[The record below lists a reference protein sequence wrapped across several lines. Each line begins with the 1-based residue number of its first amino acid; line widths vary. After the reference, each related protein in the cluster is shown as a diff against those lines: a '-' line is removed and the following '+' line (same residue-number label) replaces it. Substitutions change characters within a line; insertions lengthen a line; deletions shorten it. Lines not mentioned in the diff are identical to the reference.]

1 MSEGQDGSLLFGIA
15 YRMLG
20 EAHEAQDAVQEAL
33 LRWHQLGDQGQA
45 DIREPAA
52 WLTRVVSRICLDQ
65 LGSARARREAYVGP
79 WLPEPMPGAV
89 GPTYVAMGP
98 PADDPADR
106 VTLDESVSMAL
117 LVVLEQ
123 LTPGERVS
131 LLLHDVFGLSFAE
144 VAEVVGRTP
153 QACRQLASTARRQL
167 RQRQRFTP
175 SGPER
180 DAVIAAFV
188 AACQTGDLARL
199 TDLLD
204 PSVIVR
210 SDGGGAVHAARRP
223 VVGAA
228 KAGAFLL
235 GIVGRLSG
243 VGEVEVLPVVVNGV
257 TGLLVRV
264 DGQPQSIIDFGIAGG
279 VIVDLGIVV
288 NPAKLHAWS

>member
-1 MSEGQDGSLLFGIA
+1 MSELPDRSLLFGVA

-20 EAHEAQDAVQEAL
+20 DAHEAQDAVQEGL
-33 LRWHQLGDQGQA
+33 LRWHQLGEQGRA
-45 DIREPAA
+45 AIREPAA

-65 LGSARARREAYVGP
+65 LSSARARHEAYVGP
-79 WLPEPMPGAV
+79 WLPEPLPGVV
-89 GPTYVAMGP
+89 GPTFVAMGP
-98 PADDPADR
+98 PDDDPADR
-106 VTLDESVSMAL
+106 VTLDESVTMAL

-131 LLLHDVFGLSFAE
+131 LLLHDVFGMSFAE

-180 DAVIAAFV
+180 DAVITAFV
-188 AACQTGDLARL
+188 TACQTGDLARL
-199 TDLLD
+199 TGLLD
-204 PSVIVR
+204 PSVVVR
-210 SDGGGAVHAARRP
+210 SDGGGVAHAARRP

-228 KAGAFLL
+228 KAAAFLL

-243 VGEVEVLPVVVNGV
+243 TVEVEVLPVIVNGV

-264 DGQPQSIIDFGIAGG
+264 DGQPQSIIDFGIVDGA
-279 VIVDLGIVV
+279 IVDLGIVV